1 MNLKINNRF
10 STELPADP
18 DETNETRQVKNAC
31 FSFVTPRNPTKP
43 SLVHISHEVAA
54 LIGITL
60 VDLESEDFL
69 HIITGK
75 KILSG
80 TKPYAMS
87 YAGHQFGNWGN

>member
-1 MNLKINNRF
+1 MLVF
-10 STELPADP
+10 LLLPK
-18 DETNETRQVKNAC
+18 E
-31 FSFVTPRNPTKP
+31 STKP

-60 VDLESEDFL
+60 VDLESEDFF
-69 HIITGK
+69 TYNYGK

-87 YAGHQFGNWGN
+87 YAGHLGNWRGN